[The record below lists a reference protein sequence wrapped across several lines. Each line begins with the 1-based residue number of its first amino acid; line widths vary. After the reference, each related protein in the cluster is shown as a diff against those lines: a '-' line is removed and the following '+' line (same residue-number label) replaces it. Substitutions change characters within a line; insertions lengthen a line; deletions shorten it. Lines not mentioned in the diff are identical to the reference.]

1 MREISFWHEQDDP
14 RVRRRLFSW
23 RMFLLILLVVLV
35 LTVSNVLILELVL
48 NMEVF
53 SVAASMGAGT
63 YWVAMALL
71 AVSIVLPI
79 MFRLGTE
86 KGRMVY
92 LLAIGLQMAM
102 YFVLSDATQGMSAGS
117 LTVIWLAVLAASAAV
132 SVGSVCVSN
141 ALYTARLTA

>member
-23 RMFLLILLVVLV
+23 RMFVLILLVVLV

-71 AVSIVLPI
+71 AAVVLH
-79 MFRLGTE
+79 
-86 KGRMVY
+86 
-92 LLAIGLQMAM
+92 LAA
-102 YFVLSDATQGMSAGS
+102 VRS
-117 LTVIWLAVLAASAAV
+117 LTGPCA
-132 SVGSVCVSN
+132 G
-141 ALYTARLTA
+141 

>member
-23 RMFLLILLVVLV
+23 RMFVLILLVVLV

-92 LLAIGLQMAM
+92 LLAIGVQMAA
-102 YFVLSDATQGMSAGS
+102 YFVLAESTQGMPTEA
-117 LTVIWLAVLAASAAV
+117 LTAVWLAVLAASAAV
-132 SVGSVCVSN
+132 NAGSVCVSN
-141 ALYTARLTA
+141 ALYTSRLSA